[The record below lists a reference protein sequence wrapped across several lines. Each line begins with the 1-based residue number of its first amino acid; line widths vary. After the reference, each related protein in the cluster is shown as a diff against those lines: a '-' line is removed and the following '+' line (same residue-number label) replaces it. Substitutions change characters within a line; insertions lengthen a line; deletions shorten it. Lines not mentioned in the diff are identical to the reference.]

1 MLLMLSYLKFLCITE
16 DYKDFL
22 MCFTLIVLTFK
33 HVIHYM
39 LMFVIGEL
47 RM

>member
-22 MCFTLIVLTFK
+22 VCFTLTFK
-33 HVIHYM
+33 YVIHYM